1 MSCAEYSNTVRGTPT
16 FSSGLT
22 ARRAEEARR
31 CDQQALLQRLRTGN
45 AGCCPERP
53 NPKSALYAS
62 VLEQDH
68 ATRCQPSPVT
78 QADTFPRAGTTE
90 AVRLQNTLATL
101 ATCSTNQTDPQT
113 RYPYIRR
120 FVPQAPCVGP
130 TAEQLNS
137 TTPKPTFAPG
147 CTPSRFF

>member
-1 MSCAEYSNTVRGTPT
+1 MSCPENTNTVRGTPT

-22 ARRAEEARR
+22 ARKAEEARR
-31 CDQQALLQRLRTGN
+31 CDQQALLQRIRTGN

-53 NPKSALYAS
+53 NPRSALYAS

-68 ATRCQPSPVT
+68 ATRCQPSNVT
-78 QADTFPRAGTTE
+78 QADSFPKVGSTE
-90 AVRLQNTLATL
+90 SVRLQNKVSALA
-101 ATCSTNQTDPQT
+101 ACSSDPYDPSE
-113 RYPYIRR
+113 RYPWIRR

-137 TTPKPTFAPG
+137 TAPKPTFAPG
-147 CTPSRFF
+147 CQPSRFF